1 MLSCVFDNPL
11 PVLPVGDGPR
21 PPAGDA
27 LPVAAGRRGLERG
40 AAALLLQTLRQQVRE
55 LLRLVDDEVEVL
67 VERLLPLRLEL
78 QSHLKSGKIS
88 DVVLFY

>member
-1 MLSCVFDNPL
+1 MILLYFDNLL

-21 PPAGDA
+21 PSAGDA
-27 LPVAAGRRGLERG
+27 LSVAAGRRGLERG

-67 VERLLPLRLEL
+67 VEGLLPLRLQL
-78 QSHLKSGKIS
+78 QPHLE
-88 DVVLFY
+88 